1 MLPGSLPGCPE
12 NCEFMPVVHKSA
24 LLPYSAAEMYRL
36 VNDVEAYPDFLP
48 WCKSSSI
55 ISANQDEVNAC
66 LELSRSGINK
76 SFTTCNR
83 LQKDKMIEMRL
94 VDGPFRHLEGFWRF
108 EGLNDTSCKVMFDME
123 FEFSSKMLGFT
134 VGPVF
139 SQITSSLVD
148 AFSKRAVEVYGKR

>member
-1 MLPGSLPGCPE
+1 
-12 NCEFMPVVHKSA
+12 MPIVNKSA
-24 LLPYSAAEMYRL
+24 LLPYSAAEMYML
-36 VNDVEAYPDFLP
+36 VNDIEAYPTFLP
-48 WCKSSSI
+48 WCKSSTI
-55 ISANQDEVNAC
+55 ISVSTDEIKAC
-66 LELSRSGINK
+66 LDLSRSGINK

-108 EGLNDTSCKVMFDME
+108 EGLNETSCKVMFDME
-123 FEFSSKMLGFT
+123 FEFSSRILGLT

-139 SQITSSLVD
+139 SQITNSLVD